1 MSGNMDDID
10 NISAGHTAG
19 VGDFTFTVGPVAGDD
34 NSISLRVVGELFEGL
49 SKVKRQ
55 QKVYG
60 FLKDLIST
68 GEIHAVNM
76 QTLTPAEA
84 NK

>member
-1 MSGNMDDID
+1 MALDEIQKLLEEGLPGCKVS
-10 NISAGHTAG
+10 
-19 VGDFTFTVGPVAGDD
+19 VAGDD
-34 NSISLRVVGELFEGL
+34 SSISLQIVGEMFEGL

-60 FLKDLIST
+60 FLKDLISN

-76 QTLTPAEA
+76 RTLTPAEA

>member
-1 MSGNMDDID
+1 MALDEIQKLLEKGLPGCEVRI
-10 NISAGHTAG
+10 
-19 VGDFTFTVGPVAGDD
+19 AGDES
-34 NSISLRVVGELFEGL
+34 SISLRIVGEVFEGL

-76 QTLTPAEA
+76 QTLTPGEA
-84 NK
+84 DK

>member
-1 MSGNMDDID
+1 MALDEIQKLLEEGLPGCQVSI
-10 NISAGHTAG
+10 T
-19 VGDFTFTVGPVAGDD
+19 GDES
-34 NSISLRVVGELFEGL
+34 SISLRVVGEIFEGL

-60 FLKDLIST
+60 CLKDLIST

-76 QTLTPAEA
+76 QTVTPNEA
-84 NK
+84 I

>member
-1 MSGNMDDID
+1 MAID
-10 NISAGHTAG
+10 EIQKLLEEGLPGCQVS
-19 VGDFTFTVGPVAGDD
+19 VAGDD

-84 NK
+84 DK

>member
-1 MSGNMDDID
+1 MALDEIQKLLEDGLPGCQVSV
-10 NISAGHTAG
+10 
-19 VGDFTFTVGPVAGDD
+19 VGDDS
-34 NSISLRVVGELFEGL
+34 SISLQVVGEIFEGL

-60 FLKDLIST
+60 FLKDLISS

>member
-1 MSGNMDDID
+1 MALDEIQKLLEDGLPGCHVS
-10 NISAGHTAG
+10 
-19 VGDFTFTVGPVAGDD
+19 VAGDD
-34 NSISLRVVGELFEGL
+34 SSISLKVVGEVFEGL

-60 FLKDLIST
+60 FLKDLISS

>member
-1 MSGNMDDID
+1 MALDEIQKLLEEGLPGCQVSI
-10 NISAGHTAG
+10 AGEES
-19 VGDFTFTVGPVAGDD
+19 
-34 NSISLRVVGELFEGL
+34 SISLRVVGELFEGL

-60 FLKDLIST
+60 FLKELIST

-76 QTLTPAEA
+76 QTLTPTEA
-84 NK
+84 SK

>member
-1 MSGNMDDID
+1 MALDEIQKLLEEGLPGCQ
-10 NISAGHTAG
+10 ISIT
-19 VGDFTFTVGPVAGDD
+19 GDES
-34 NSISLRVVGELFEGL
+34 SISMRVVGEIFAGM

-60 FLKDLIST
+60 FLKDMIST

-76 QTLTPAEA
+76 QTLTPDEA
-84 NK
+84 NR

>member
-1 MSGNMDDID
+1 MELEAIQKLLVEGLPGCRVDI
-10 NISAGHTAG
+10 T
-19 VGDFTFTVGPVAGDD
+19 GDSS
-34 NSISLRVVGELFEGL
+34 SISLQVIGDLFEGL

-60 FLKDLIST
+60 LLKELISN

-76 QTLTPAEA
+76 QTLTPAEVD
-84 NK
+84 K